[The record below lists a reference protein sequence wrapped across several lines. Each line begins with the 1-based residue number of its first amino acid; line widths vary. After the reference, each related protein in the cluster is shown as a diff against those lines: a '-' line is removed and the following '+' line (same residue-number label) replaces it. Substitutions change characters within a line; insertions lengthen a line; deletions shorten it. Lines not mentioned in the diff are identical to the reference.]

1 MKRIL
6 ILGASLM
13 QKPAI
18 IEAKKLGCYVVAV
31 DANPNAF
38 CVGLA
43 DRFEKIDLE
52 DVPSLVRFAKELYDN
67 GGLSGV
73 FTAATDFS
81 TSVASITSSLNLKGH
96 SLEACINASD
106 KSRMREK
113 FFQYGL
119 PSPKFI
125 EVSTSSFSP
134 TMLSALSFPLVV
146 KPVDNMGARG
156 CLLVQDE
163 SVIVDAIEKASKFS
177 RSKRVIVEEFIE
189 GPEFSIE
196 GLVFNGN
203 VYITALA
210 DRHIFFSPY
219 FVEMGHTIPSNFP
232 NEITSKIVS
241 VFVKG
246 VKALGLTHGACKG
259 DIFYDIN
266 RKEAVIGEIAARLSG
281 GYMSGWTVPYSS
293 NINITSLALK
303 LALGEEITEEI
314 PFPTKDNTLK
324 FASERAWISIP
335 GIVNEIL
342 GLENAKSSKN
352 VKDVFSRIKEECK
365 VNFPKNNVEKCGNV
379 ISIADSYEEA
389 IFASEDAIK
398 NIFLRLKPNNKE
410 TDAFLSSFND
420 LFINQQEYPPNYF
433 TFPNIRTS
441 SLSHALAFS
450 EFVIEDDIV
459 YPLIFKDYLDF
470 EREPFGIS
478 MRLAMQK
485 AFIIEPKLKD
495 ELFMLTKKYENEKL
509 IKYWLAFIRG
519 GMQGLIYWFDSYKN
533 DGALSYE

>member
-38 CVGLA
+38 CVDIA

-52 DVPSLVRFAKELYDN
+52 DIPSLVRFAKELYND
-67 GGLSGV
+67 GGLSGA

-81 TSVASITSSLNLKGH
+81 ASVASITSCLNLKGH

-113 FFQYGL
+113 FFQHNL
-119 PSPKFI
+119 PSPKFV
-125 EVSTSSFSP
+125 EVSTSSFSSKL
-134 TMLSALSFPLVV
+134 LSQFSFPLVV

-156 CLLVQDE
+156 CVLVHNE
-163 SVIVDAIEKASKFS
+163 SNIADAIEKAIIFS
-177 RSKRVIVEEFIE
+177 RSKRVIIEEFIE

-219 FVEMGHTIPSNFP
+219 FVEMGHTIPSIFP
-232 NEITSKIVS
+232 NEITNQIVS
-241 VFVKG
+241 IFVKG

-259 DIFYDIN
+259 DIFYDVN

-293 NINITSLALK
+293 NINITNLALK
-303 LALGEEITEEI
+303 LALGEEINEEI

-335 GIVNEIL
+335 GVVNEVL
-342 GLENAKSSKN
+342 GLQEAKTSMN
-352 VKDVFSRIKEECK
+352 VKDVFSRISEECK

-379 ISIADSYEEA
+379 ISVADSYEEA
-389 IFASEDAIK
+389 IFASENAIK
-398 NIFLRLKPNNKE
+398 KIFLRLKPNNKE

-433 TFPNIRTS
+433 SFPNIKAS
-441 SLSHALAFS
+441 SLMQVLLSS
-450 EFVIEDDIV
+450 EFVIEEDIV
-459 YPLIFKDYLDF
+459 YPVFFKDYLDF
-470 EREPFGIS
+470 GREPFGIS
-478 MRLAMQK
+478 MREAIQK

-509 IKYWLAFIRG
+509 VKYWLAFIRG
-519 GMQGLIYWFDSYKN
+519 GMQGLIYWFDSYKS
-533 DGALSYE
+533 DGA